1 MIWPRK
7 FSSYCMRPSVLVTIQ
22 AVKLMLLN
30 GIPIQL
36 QRICL
41 QPSAIHSQY
50 LFISC
55 QKLLENVVSMQVSR
69 ITLKVDSFLTWRRA
83 LEKRCIGDGPFSV
96 PNCTEYAQQSL
107 EIKHTNKSK
116 TTTSQNFT
124 THTIGMAQKC
134 NPEPAAWGASPDER
148 ILVDMLHSTNLPP
161 YQVSVLI
168 GVWTLLKLSGF
179 SSGLVNL

>member
-1 MIWPRK
+1 
-7 FSSYCMRPSVLVTIQ
+7 
-22 AVKLMLLN
+22 
-30 GIPIQL
+30 
-36 QRICL
+36 
-41 QPSAIHSQY
+41 
-50 LFISC
+50 
-55 QKLLENVVSMQVSR
+55 MQVSR

-96 PNCTEYAQQSL
+96 PNCTEYGQQSL
-107 EIKHTNKSK
+107 ETKHTNKSK

-124 THTIGMAQKC
+124 NHTIGMAQKC

-148 ILVDMLHSTNLPP
+148 ILVDMLHSTSLSP

-179 SSGLVNL
+179 SSGLVNLWSSLLGMIKCEMPPKLGQ